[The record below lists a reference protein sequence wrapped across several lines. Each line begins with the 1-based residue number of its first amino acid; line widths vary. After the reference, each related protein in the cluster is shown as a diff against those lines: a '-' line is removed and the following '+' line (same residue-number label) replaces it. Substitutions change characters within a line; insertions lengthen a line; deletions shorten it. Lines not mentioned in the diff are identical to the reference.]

1 VRGPAIEAIEG
12 VARIVPP
19 DDAVCDQY
27 TRIGRAGKIS
37 AEVDTGD
44 RRGPRLARFDQV
56 EHATVATEIDLDELG
71 NGSLWTHP
79 ERNA

>member
-1 VRGPAIEAIEG
+1 
-12 VARIVPP
+12 
-19 DDAVCDQY
+19 
-27 TRIGRAGKIS
+27 
-37 AEVDTGD
+37 VDTGN
-44 RRGPRLARFDQV
+44 RRGPWLARFDQV